1 MKLKNIF
8 IGSLCL
14 GLLACSDEKTSPDNV
29 NVQEQEVRVFGSVL
43 SNSRVSFE
51 QDGNVTHAYWND
63 GDKIGIYAGT
73 QQNLGYS
80 VLKDG
85 MTVEFKPEGEILKC
99 VDGTTVVAYY
109 PYAETV
115 EDMIVPLPNMAN
127 YVWSEMKPFVYAS
140 NVVGNSRV
148 SLNFK
153 HPYAYLKVTFGKKN
167 LPEWAEEPMLNA
179 VEIAVEGKKLGV
191 EEGYFNLRNCQQTM
205 TVTTPVVKV
214 DAANF
219 DLNVSDFCCY
229 IPVLPQ
235 EAGQPIS
242 FKFIQKNGSVSD
254 VLFACE
260 KKASV
265 EGLLAGY
272 VYEVA
277 LNDEELPMSPEK
289 LKSKLNAI
297 GKEFVGN
304 FKAGEFNEVKNT
316 ARYIKDTFCK
326 KSTSTN
332 SVTTWYEAC
341 LEAITEKVATRDTT
355 ERDQY
360 ESYNYI
366 RISEYYYHYKDLTR
380 VYAASQFVGHFAVKN
395 NVWVKEE
402 GDFNDMQFTAPDE
415 DGTLCTLKLTTA
427 GEAKKVYIGNNETE
441 DWYNWTSEQ
450 EDSVL
455 YEYRPTGYIDPVTGV
470 ELIDTIPVRTIT
482 IYKYAEDVDVNTYRN
497 YVFIPETVTLEYTKG
512 EELILKTVINTNH
525 AALKSDRWDM
535 AAEALSIAA
544 STYVNGY
551 EFVMNKMAYEAG
563 KNMEVSFKLN
573 KNGANL
579 LTLSAYSDMTLVG
592 DIYEDEDAEFER
604 CQNVTLNMD
613 IIHQAQL
620 KFACTDVMELDEH
633 MNLAE
638 DNDTDET
645 IFKEQLAE
653 MNKLISGGLY
663 LDGQATRQAWVT
675 LEPFLKESYYGNY
688 WTWDPVMNFSDGSN
702 YSTFSVFF
710 NEDDFMSLINIAW
723 DVVDDFANLAH
734 QFDHEIEF

>member
-8 IGSLCL
+8 IGFLCL
-14 GLLACSDEKTSPDNV
+14 GLFACSDENTCPD

-51 QDGNVTHAYWND
+51 QDGNVTHAYWNN

-73 QQNLGYS
+73 QKNLGYS
-80 VLKDG
+80 VLKDVMG
-85 MTVEFKPEGEILKC
+85 TVEFKSEREVLKC

-109 PYAETV
+109 PYAEVV
-115 EDMIVPLPNMAN
+115 EDMFVPLPNTAN
-127 YVWSEMKPFVYAS
+127 YVWSDMKPFIYAS
-140 NVVGNSRV
+140 NEVKNSCV

-153 HPYAYLKVTFGKKN
+153 HPYAYLKVTFGKN
-167 LPEWAEEPMLNA
+167 DLPEWAEGHKLNA
-179 VEIAVEGKKLGV
+179 VEITAEGKKLGV
-191 EEGYFNLRNCQQTM
+191 EKGYFNLRNCQQTM
-205 TVTTPVVKV
+205 TATTSIVKV
-214 DAANF
+214 DAASF

-242 FKFIQKNGSVSD
+242 FKFIQKNGNVSD

-260 KKASV
+260 KNASA

-277 LNDEELPMSPEK
+277 LNNEELPMSPEK

-297 GKEFVGN
+297 GKELVGN
-304 FKAGEFNEVKNT
+304 FKASEFNEVKNT

-326 KSTSTN
+326 KSSSTN

-341 LEAITEKVATRDTT
+341 LEAITEKVTMRDTT
-355 ERDQY
+355 EQY
-360 ESYNYI
+360 RYEGSWYMD
-366 RISEYYYHYKDLTR
+366 ISEYYYHYKDLTR
-380 VYAASQFVGHFAVKN
+380 VYAASQFVGHFTVKD

-402 GDFNDMQFTAPDE
+402 GDFSDMQFTAPDE

-427 GEAKKVYIGNNETE
+427 GETKKVYIGSYETE
-441 DWYNWTSEQ
+441 DWYNWTSERK
-450 EDSVL
+450 DSVL
-455 YEYRPTGYIDPVTGV
+455 YEYKPTGYIDPVTGV
-470 ELIDTIPVRTIT
+470 ELIDTIPVGYIE
-482 IYKYAEDVDVNTYRN
+482 IYKYSEDIDVNTYRN
-497 YVFIPETVTLEYTKG
+497 YVFIPESVTLEYTKG
-512 EELILKTVINTNH
+512 EKQILKTVINTNH
-525 AALKSDRWDM
+525 SSLKSDRWDM
-535 AAEALSIAA
+535 AAEDLSIVA

-579 LTLSAYSDMTLVG
+579 LTLSAYSDVSLS
-592 DIYEDEDAEFER
+592 DEEFEN
-604 CQNVTLNMD
+604 CKNVVLNMD

-620 KFACTDVMELDEH
+620 KFACADVMELDEH

-645 IFKEQLAE
+645 IFKAQLAE
-653 MNKLISGGLY
+653 MNQLISGGLY

-688 WTWDPVMNFSDGSN
+688 WTWNPVMNFSDGSN
-702 YSTFSVFF
+702 YSTFSAFF